1 LEEKEI
7 LVKKIAALSALAL
20 AATAGSSFGVATLE
34 TKFLAQVTTG
44 SGATYMV
51 DNVAGPLSFPAGSTV
66 RLTLQYR
73 ISDPASGATT
83 NPRGLVGANFDL
95 LASGP
100 AGGTSSRSALTGDG
114 TFISGEAYGAP
125 GTANTDTYPYT
136 GENADG
142 FTGLHNAYRG
152 GLSGG
157 DPDLALS
164 NGTFAGRN
172 VTGLVPLSLSAASF
186 PQNAGIAGN
195 PTGWFGLFSFNFT
208 NSGATGDVTFSFAPA
223 TTTANPN
230 GQFRY
235 WKRGTTSPV
244 TGTSFQN
251 GSITLNFIN
260 PNTPPT
266 IVSNVS
272 NPAPMTWTQAPDF
285 TPAPDINNLLIATA
299 SDAEGMVLAGVTA
312 GVIGPG
318 PANPVGLNVVQTGP
332 NTFGVFLTYEI
343 SNADL
348 AGGPSSFQ
356 ILITAVDNDGTP
368 LAAEPKIITIHLVP
382 APGAAAL
389 LGLGGL
395 LAARRRRA

>member
-1 LEEKEI
+1 M
-7 LVKKIAALSALAL
+7 KKIVALSALAL

-34 TKFLAQVTTG
+34 TRFLAQVTTG
-44 SGATYMV
+44 SGATYTV

-73 ISDPASGATT
+73 VNDPASTSTT

-100 AGGTSSRSALTGDG
+100 AGGTSSRSVLTGDG
-114 TFISGEAYGAP
+114 TFISGEAYGNP
-125 GTANTDTYPYT
+125 GTANTDTYPYV
-136 GENADG
+136 EANADG
-142 FTGLHNAYRG
+142 FTGLHNVYRG
-152 GLSGG
+152 GLS
-157 DPDLALS
+157 DPDGGGPLTADDALS

-186 PQNAGIAGN
+186 PQNTGTAGN

-208 NSGATGDVTFSFAPA
+208 NSGATGDVTFRFQPA
-223 TTTANPN
+223 VTTANPN

-244 TGTSFQN
+244 TGTSFSN
-251 GSITLNFIN
+251 GQITLNFIN

-272 NPAPMTWTQAPDF
+272 NPAPMEWTQAPDF

-299 SDAEGMVLAGVTA
+299 SDAEGMVAAGVTA

-318 PANPVGLNVVQTGP
+318 PANPVGLNIVQTGP

-368 LAAEPKIITIHLVP
+368 LAATPKTITIHLVP